1 LEGIVQGLR
10 EILASWKPP
19 ADELTYDQAC
29 QIVAWVF
36 SREGR
41 EWTPDEVGRLTH
53 QSESLISIWLRPCD
67 VEIADTFGHA

>member
-1 LEGIVQGLR
+1 VQGLS

-41 EWTPDEVGRLTH
+41 EWTPNEVWRRTR
-53 QSESLISIWLRPCD
+53 QSDNLIFLWLQSCD
-67 VEIADTFGHA
+67 MEIADTFGHA